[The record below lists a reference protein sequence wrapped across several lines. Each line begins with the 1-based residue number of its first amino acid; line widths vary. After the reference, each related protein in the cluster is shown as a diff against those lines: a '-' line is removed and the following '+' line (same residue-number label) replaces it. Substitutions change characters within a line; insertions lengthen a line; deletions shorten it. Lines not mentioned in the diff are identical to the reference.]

1 MNNNPYSVL
10 GVDRNATNDEIKQAY
25 RELVRKYHPDRYR
38 DSDLADLASEKMK
51 EINAAYEEIQKER
64 ASHANTGNNT
74 GDFRTDR
81 EYANSRFAEIRIL
94 INNDQIREADHRLRA
109 YPDEERNA
117 EWNFLMGC
125 VLFKRGYFVDAQKLF
140 DRASEMDPYNQEYR
154 AAREQMANQ
163 AANNPTGYR
172 TSQSSNFDSACSC
185 CGNLLCA
192 DCCCE
197 MMGGDLIPCC

>member
-1 MNNNPYSVL
+1 MSNNPYSIL
-10 GVDRNATNDEIKQAY
+10 GVDRNATDEEIKQAY

-38 DSDLADLASEKMK
+38 DSDLSDLASEKMK

-64 ASHANTGNNT
+64 AEQTNTNGNT
-74 GDFRTDR
+74 GDARADR

-94 INNDQIREADHRLRA
+94 INNDQIREADKRLRA
-109 YPDEERNA
+109 YPNEERNA

-125 VLFKRGYFVDAQKLF
+125 VLFKRGYFVDAHKLF
-140 DRASEMDPYNQEYR
+140 QRACEMDPYNQEYR
-154 AAREQMANQ
+154 TARDQVQQQ
-163 AANNPTGYR
+163 AMYNPTGYR
-172 TSQSSNFDSACSC
+172 TSQSSNFDTACSC
-185 CGNLLCA
+185 CGNLICA

>member
-1 MNNNPYSVL
+1 MNNNPYSIL
-10 GVDRNATNDEIKQAY
+10 GVDRNATDEEIKQAY
-25 RELVRKYHPDRYR
+25 RELARKYHPDRYR
-38 DSDLADLASEKMK
+38 DSDLSDLASEKMK

-64 ASHANTGNNT
+64 AERTHTSGNTGNS
-74 GDFRTDR
+74 RADR

-94 INNDQIREADHRLRA
+94 INNDQIREADKRLRA
-109 YPDEERNA
+109 YPDAERNA

-140 DRASEMDPYNQEYR
+140 QRACEMDPYNQEYR
-154 AAREQMANQ
+154 TARDQVQQQ
-163 AANNPTGYR
+163 AMYNPTAYR
-172 TSQSSNFDSACSC
+172 TSQSSNFDAACSC
-185 CGNLLCA
+185 CGNLICA

>member
-64 ASHANTGNNT
+64 ASHTSTGNNT

-94 INNDQIREADHRLRA
+94 INNDQIREADRRLRA

>member
-94 INNDQIREADHRLRA
+94 INNDQIREADRRLRA

-154 AAREQMANQ
+154 TAREQMANQ

-172 TSQSSNFDSACSC
+172 TSQSSNFDFACSC